1 MEKSEKPFFKKYFS
15 GYIPRMP
22 FKFGGTYK
30 DDCDICIDE
39 YTTNR
44 QVHDFKNRDLTR
56 QVSSV
61 PRLTAISHDPY
72 VKEYLDRYRDTH
84 PNRPLLMGMYKQET
98 QGFCLFVLLL

>member
-1 MEKSEKPFFKKYFS
+1 MLLYSVLS

-84 PNRPLLMGMYKQET
+84 PNRPLLMGMYEQENAR
-98 QGFCLFVLLL
+98 FSKYIA